1 MAVVKSPKNIKRKKL
16 WINKNF
22 NKLNINL
29 ESSSNSK
36 FTFSKKHR
44 SKSYKSLIFK
54 KKLLYSL
61 VSLSGSLS
69 KDLTKI

>member
-22 NKLNINL
+22 KKLDINL
-29 ESSSNSK
+29 ESSSNLK
-36 FTFSKKHR
+36 FAFSKKRR

-61 VSLSGSLS
+61 VSLSESSS